1 MRGGMVDEGARSYS
15 VGIGYG
21 LWSVLKVGNR
31 FLPLGSLSYNE
42 EKFITV

>member
-1 MRGGMVDEGARSYS
+1 MGEKAGSHW

-21 LWSVLKVGNR
+21 VWSVLKVGNR
-31 FLPLGSLSYNE
+31 FLPLGSVSYNE